1 MLHPAVKIYIWAC
14 LAVVTQVL
22 SGNYQ
27 LLFAGMLI
35 LLATAICKTRFFLIL
50 RRTRWIMISA
60 FVVYAYAGSG
70 DTLWPQLGVFSPVST
85 GVIDGFV
92 QLSRLLSILAG
103 LSLLLAFL
111 NNTQL
116 IAGLHSLTYPLSVFG
131 RIRERVIV
139 RLALTVQ
146 FAETILIDNKKNW
159 YKSIEQGL
167 QDLPVTSDTIEL
179 TTIRLTLRDW
189 IAALI
194 ATVALMGILI

>member
-1 MLHPAVKIYIWAC
+1 VKIYIWAC

-27 LLFAGMLI
+27 LLFAGMLM
-35 LLATAICKTRFFLIL
+35 LLATSICKTRFFLIL
-50 RRTRWIMISA
+50 HRTRWIMISA

-70 DTLWPQLGVFSPVST
+70 DAVWPQLGVFSPVST

-103 LSLLLAFL
+103 LSLLLVFL
-111 NNTQL
+111 NNSQL
-116 IAGLHSLTYPLSVFG
+116 IAGLHSLAFPLSVFRG
-131 RIRERVIV
+131 MRERVIV

-146 FAETILIDNKKNW
+146 YAENILLDNKSNW

-167 QDLPVTSDTIEL
+167 QNLPVATDPIEL
-179 TTIRLTLRDW
+179 STIRLTFRDW
-189 IAALI
+189 LAALI
-194 ATVALMGILI
+194 ATVALTGILI